1 MSRYSQTMT
10 DALTQVKEVKGHDCK
25 KEHPKM
31 SHIEW
36 LAQAKDAKDQDKD
49 PVGPQHEEVL
59 NEGNYQVKTA
69 AHRRGRISVRNFDN
83 PEAAKKHLERM
94 RKQGHNGI
102 ISQAGKPIKK
112 EEVEIDEV
120 SPPGF
125 KGTVKAMKKHK
136 EIDNPFALAWH
147 MKNKGDKPHYK
158 DKDGKPEKKE
168 KYKEE
173 AANPAAMM
181 KKARKQ
187 KAIDGIKT
195 RMKMARDAA
204 ARQIAAI
211 QARQESAEDPYDVK
225 AKKGA
230 VAAPGSGTIAK
241 AKKAKASD
249 VNKSIEQQMKDALKE
264 AQMMQLKHKESGQK
278 MRVGL
283 DRYRKQAHTYR
294 QRGWVPDSA
303 QPHMRGGSDIQ
314 HQYVPDGE
322 MTEGSGM
329 EFKVKLKGLPVFY
342 MPGKSAAAVKMN
354 LRKQLKRPQDDIESI
369 ERVTVSTKRKHFRKA
384 AQGKDSEAQ

>member
-1 MSRYSQTMT
+1 MSRYSQKMT

-59 NEGNYQVKTA
+59 N
-69 AHRRGRISVRNFDN
+69 
-83 PEAAKKHLERM
+83 
-94 RKQGHNGI
+94 
-102 ISQAGKPIKK
+102 
-112 EEVEIDEV
+112 EV

-384 AQGKDSEAQ
+384 AQGKDPEAQAK

>member
-1 MSRYSQTMT
+1 MT

-31 SHIEW
+31 SHIAW
-36 LAQAKDAKDQDKD
+36 LAQEKDAKNQDKD
-49 PVGPQHEEVL
+49 PVGPQHEEVI
-59 NEGNYQVKTA
+59 N
-69 AHRRGRISVRNFDN
+69 
-83 PEAAKKHLERM
+83 
-94 RKQGHNGI
+94 
-102 ISQAGKPIKK
+102 
-112 EEVEIDEV
+112 EV

-147 MKNKGDKPHYK
+147 MKNKGDKAHYK

-173 AANPAAMM
+173 AVDPAATM

-187 KAIDGIKT
+187 RAIAGIKT
-195 RMKMARDAA
+195 RVQRAKDAA

-211 QARQESAEDPYDVK
+211 QARESAEDAYDVK

-249 VNKSIEQQMKDALKE
+249 VNKSLEQQMKDAMKE
-264 AQMMQLKHKESGQK
+264 HLVKEGQMMQLKHKESKQK
-278 MRVGL
+278 MRVAL
-283 DRYRKQAHTYR
+283 DRYRKQAHVYR

-322 MTEGSGM
+322 VIEGI
-329 EFKVKLKGLPVFY
+329 EFKVKLRGLPAFY
-342 MPGKSAAAVKMN
+342 MPGKSAAEVKMQ
-354 LRKQLKRPQDDIESI
+354 LRKQLKKPQDDIESI
-369 ERVTVSTKRKHFRKA
+369 DRVTTSKKRKAFRQA
-384 AQGKDSEAQ
+384 AMGKDDE

>member
-1 MSRYSQTMT
+1 MSRYSQTMS
-10 DALTQVKEVKGHDCK
+10 DALAQVKEAQAHDCK

-69 AHRRGRISVRNFDN
+69 AHRKGRISVRNFDN

-158 DKDGKPEKKE
+158 DKDGKPEKKP
-168 KYKEE
+168 KYQEE
-173 AANPAAMM
+173 
-181 KKARKQ
+181 
-187 KAIDGIKT
+187 
-195 RMKMARDAA
+195 
-204 ARQIAAI
+204 
-211 QARQESAEDPYDVK
+211 
-225 AKKGA
+225 GA
-230 VAAPGSGTIAK
+230 GYT
-241 AKKAKASD
+241 
-249 VNKSIEQQMKDALKE
+249 
-264 AQMMQLKHKESGQK
+264 
-278 MRVGL
+278 
-283 DRYRKQAHTYR
+283 
-294 QRGWVPDSA
+294 
-303 QPHMRGGSDIQ
+303 GG
-314 HQYVPDGE
+314 V
-322 MTEGSGM
+322 
-329 EFKVKLKGLPVFY
+329 
-342 MPGKSAAAVKMN
+342 
-354 LRKQLKRPQDDIESI
+354 RP
-369 ERVTVSTKRKHFRKA
+369 
-384 AQGKDSEAQ
+384 